1 MVLGQWADLADDAAK
16 KEECSFARSRKEGW
30 HTWLRD
36 MERSSIGAIFKYTKL
51 PPRWRPDSMGRD
63 GPLAGQQAAVDVKD
77 RWYSIWNGS
86 PGVAAMGE
94 DVAKVA
100 GRRLPPLPLLGGGR
114 GVQGGQAL
122 QEAHGPGM

>member
-1 MVLGQWADLADDAAK
+1 
-16 KEECSFARSRKEGW
+16 
-30 HTWLRD
+30 
-36 MERSSIGAIFKYTKL
+36 
-51 PPRWRPDSMGRD
+51 MGRD

-100 GRRLPPLPLLGGGR
+100 GRRLPPLPQLGGGAVSR
-114 GVQGGQAL
+114 AAKRFKRRTGLGCDAFHPDG
-122 QEAHGPGM
+122 